1 MCECDLNLTKMQ
13 SKKQPEPTK
22 EVAAAWMVLE
32 KIQTGR
38 ESSNFGQNAGLKQ
51 I

>member
-1 MCECDLNLTKMQ
+1 VYREPN
-13 SKKQPEPTK
+13 KKAVKKGARASPGSTSSM
-22 EVAAAWMVLE
+22 ALE
-32 KIQTGR
+32 EIQRGR